1 MAVGQT
7 TFTVANGA
15 VLQLHAG
22 GNMADYLSG
31 DPDATAFRY
40 TSVRFTSFGMAWFFE
55 NFDKGAASYLGEA
68 LTYTASRNCD
78 IHEMTLFRYELPGI
92 GNFQTYSDS
101 QPSHNSGGTL
111 NAATGVY
118 TAESDAPRN
127 EAQVY
132 EILHNDICPV
142 YQALVSHTTTVTKMK
157 LHLLA
162 NTGITGTSTTETN
175 VKTTSIGVTAAVGN
189 FRREKRSS
197 CVAESFFESTD
208 STNFYRLHQ
217 GQPYY
222 TDGVALAAV
231 KHVEYKVGGQRMDRH
246 DKYALYTWIL
256 LNSGSIGV
264 PFDMCGL
271 ASSTANNNIELK
283 SASMSFQ
290 VKYCP
295 LIFSFCRAPSMGA
308 PLISNMYNNL
318 IIEAEFEAFS
328 ALICNYSGSQPNHA
342 SGVSAV
348 RTYAG
353 LNGDGTPLGN
363 AEHRAYPLAHH
374 KDYAG
379 ATIAAMPAGTQF
391 FTKKRYLEDTLE
403 NSYSRGR
410 DVRTGRDLPDVTAS
424 TSATIVASDLAQ
436 SDFGVSVVSRVFF
449 LGPEERTA
457 FASNSFSQ
465 TVEACQRIV
474 HSTTQ
479 TTTKTY
485 RTDTFQNA
493 SSVMYVVPV
502 FKPNR
507 AASDYFSMGGA
518 YDVLRQQT
526 WPAINSIDLSTNGAT
541 LYAQSDESFF
551 RQVQA
556 YAHHSNVLDPGRRV
570 YAINFGTRA
579 NSRGPV
585 QSIGYLNF
593 SRTTNSQ
600 VTIRHATNMW
610 VAKSTDETRS
620 ANGSLSRG
628 NLYAS
633 SSTQLDI
640 EFILWNYNLLTYKGG
655 IAGYRYTQSNN
666 SL

>member
-55 NFDKGAASYLGEA
+55 NFDKGAASYLGET

-92 GNFQTYSDS
+92 GNFQTYVDHAPTARTSNGS
-101 QPSHNSGGTL
+101 VTTPVSG
-111 NAATGVY
+111 
-118 TAESDAPRN
+118 TAG
-127 EAQVY
+127 QVY
-132 EILHNDICPV
+132 EVLHEELCPA
-142 YQALVSHTTTVTKMK
+142 YQALVSSIGSYADLSVNAVTTV
-157 LHLLA
+157 A
-162 NTGITGTSTTETN
+162 AGSGSVGITDLDVS
-175 VKTTSIGVTAAVGN
+175 VTQN
-189 FRREKRSS
+189 TYYREANSS
-197 CVAESFFESTD
+197 CIAECYFKASDTS
-208 STNFYRLHQ
+208 NFTRRHQ
-217 GQPYY
+217 GQPHY
-222 TDGVALAAV
+222 TDGVAMAAV
-231 KHVEYKVGGQRMDRH
+231 KSVEYKVGGQRMDRH

-271 ASSTANNNIELK
+271 ATSTANNNIELK
-283 SASMSFQ
+283 AASMAFQ

-318 IIEAEFEAFS
+318 IIEAEFEPYS
-328 ALICNYSGSQPNHA
+328 ALICNYSG
-342 SGVSAV
+342 
-348 RTYAG
+348 AG
-353 LNGDGTPLGN
+353 LNCAAGTTTVVPIAALAATG
-363 AEHRAYPLAHH
+363 AQDTLHDARAYPSAPH
-374 KDYAG
+374 KSFGG
-379 ATIAAMPAGTQF
+379 ATVGAVPADTVF
-391 FTKKRYLEDTLE
+391 YTKKRYLEDTLA
-403 NSYSRGR
+403 NSYARGR
-410 DVRTGRDLPDVTAS
+410 DLRTGRDLAGVTAS
-424 TSATIVASDLAQ
+424 TSATILSSDLAQ
-436 SDFGVSVVSRVFF
+436 SDFPVSVVSRVFF

-465 TVEACQRIV
+465 TVEACQRMV

-479 TTTKTY
+479 TSSKTY

-502 FKPNR
+502 YKPNK
-507 AASDYFSMGGA
+507 AANDYFSMGGA
-518 YDVLRQQT
+518 YDMIRKQT
-526 WPAINSIDLSTNGAT
+526 WPAINNIELSTNGAT

-551 RQVQA
+551 RCVQP

-600 VTIRHATNMW
+600 VTIEHATNMW
-610 VAKSTDETRS
+610 VAKSTDETR
-620 ANGSLSRG
+620 GSSSNVARG
-628 NLYAS
+628 NLAAS
-633 SSTQLDI
+633 SSVQLDI

>member
-55 NFDKGAASYLGEA
+55 NFDKGAASYLGET

-92 GNFQTYSDS
+92 GNFQYI
-101 QPSHNSGGTL
+101 
-111 NAATGVY
+111 ATGL
-118 TAESDAPRN
+118 T
-127 EAQVY
+127 Y
-132 EILHNDICPV
+132 EVLHEDICPQ
-142 YQALVSHTTTVTKMK
+142 YFALAASS
-157 LHLLA
+157 
-162 NTGITGTSTTETN
+162 TSTCLGEGFFRAADA
-175 VKTTSIGVTAAVGN
+175 TSASTYL
-189 FRREKRSS
+189 RRGE
-197 CVAESFFESTD
+197 
-208 STNFYRLHQ
+208 

-231 KHVEYKVGGQRMDRH
+231 KGVEYKVGGQRMDRH

-271 ASSTANNNIELK
+271 AQNTGNKNKELK
-283 SASMSFQ
+283 SASMTFQ

-318 IIEAEFEAFS
+318 IIEAEFEPFS
-328 ALICNYSGSQPNHA
+328 ALICNFSGAGANGGGGTSKVYANVTIDVSSPASTVLPFAGAFAGSGAATSSGSTNLEANDQVFTLKRVNEGSMA
-342 SGVSAV
+342 AAYARSGDMTTAAGQGISSAVSA
-348 RTYAG
+348 T
-353 LNGDGTPLGN
+353 N
-363 AEHRAYPLAHH
+363 LA
-374 KDYAG
+374 
-379 ATIAAMPAGTQF
+379 AT
-391 FTKKRYLEDTLE
+391 
-403 NSYSRGR
+403 
-410 DVRTGRDLPDVTAS
+410 
-424 TSATIVASDLAQ
+424 
-436 SDFGVSVVSRVFF
+436 DFPVSVVSRVFF

-465 TVEACQRIV
+465 TVEACQRIKL
-474 HSTTQ
+474 SASGGQTTQ
-479 TTTKTY
+479 TY

-493 SSVMYVVPV
+493 SSVMYVVPTY
-502 FKPNR
+502 KPNLL
-507 AASDYFSMGGA
+507 ANDYFSAGGT
-518 YDVLRQQT
+518 YDLARGAT
-526 WPAINSIDLSTNGAT
+526 FPAINTLELSTNGAT
-541 LYAQSDESFF
+541 LYAQSDESFY
-551 RQVQA
+551 RMVQP
-556 YAHHSNVLDPGRRV
+556 YAHHSNVLDAGRRV
-570 YAINFGTRA
+570 YALNFGTRA

-585 QSIGYLNF
+585 QAIGYLNF

-600 VTIRHATNMW
+600 VTATHPASLWATASATNGNP
-610 VAKSTDETRS
+610 AITSTI
-620 ANGSLSRG
+620 
-628 NLYAS
+628 
-633 SSTQLDI
+633 QLDM

>member
-55 NFDKGAASYLGEA
+55 NFDKGAASYLGET

-92 GNFQTYSDS
+92 GNFQTFTDA
-101 QPSHNSGGTL
+101 QPTP
-111 NAATGVY
+111 A
-118 TAESDAPRN
+118 
-127 EAQVY
+127 AQVY
-132 EILHNDICPV
+132 EVLHDDICPS
-142 YQALVSHTTTVTKMK
+142 YQAMVSVTGTFSQLAITLVSALSGTTVT
-157 LHLLA
+157 A
-162 NTGITGTSTTETN
+162 TSDDLTIASATYARET
-175 VKTTSIGVTAAVGN
+175 
-189 FRREKRSS
+189 RSS
-197 CVAESFFESTD
+197 CLAESFFEATD
-208 STNFYRLHQ
+208 STNFLRRSQ

-231 KHVEYKVGGQRMDRH
+231 KAVEYKVGGQRMDRH

-271 ASSTANNNIELK
+271 ATSCTNNNIELK
-283 SASMSFQ
+283 TASMSFQ

-318 IIEAEFEAFS
+318 IIEAEFEPFS
-328 ALICNYSGSQPNHA
+328 ALICNYAGS
-342 SGVSAV
+342 
-348 RTYAG
+348 G
-353 LNGDGTPLGN
+353 LNGASGTTTVSPIDALDGDGTVIGN
-363 AEHRAYPLAHH
+363 SQARAYPAAHH
-374 KDYAG
+374 RDYAG
-379 ATIAAMPAGTQF
+379 ATVGTMGSNVQF
-391 FTKKRYLEDTLE
+391 YTRKRYLENSLA
-403 NSYSRGR
+403 NSYARGR
-410 DVRTGRDLPDVTAS
+410 DLRTGRDLEGVTAN
-424 TSATIVASDLAQ
+424 TAATLDASDLAQ
-436 SDFGVSVVSRVFF
+436 TDFPVSVVSRVFF

-465 TVEACQRIV
+465 TVEACQRLV

-479 TTTKTY
+479 STSKTY

-502 FKPNR
+502 YKPNK
-507 AASDYFSMGGA
+507 AANDYFSMGGA
-518 YDVLRQQT
+518 YDLVRNQT
-526 WPAINSIDLSTNGAT
+526 WPAINNIELSTNGAT
-541 LYAQSDESFF
+541 LYAQSDESFY
-551 RQVQA
+551 RQVQP

-570 YAINFGTRA
+570 YALNFGTRA

-600 VTIRHATNMW
+600 VTIQHATNMW
-610 VAKSTDETRS
+610 VAKSTDETRGTS
-620 ANGSLSRG
+620 GVLAYG
-628 NLYAS
+628 NLAAS

>member
-55 NFDKGAASYLGEA
+55 NFDKGAASYLGET

-92 GNFQTYSDS
+92 GNFQTYIDGAPT
-101 QPSHNSGGTL
+101 QVVADGTNTS
-111 NAATGVY
+111 NAAG
-118 TAESDAPRN
+118 
-127 EAQVY
+127 QVY
-132 EILHNDICPV
+132 EVLHEDLCPA
-142 YQALVSHTTTVTKMK
+142 YQKLVSDIVVYADLHLSMKTNTSTSTDANVTTTD
-157 LHLLA
+157 LQ
-162 NTGITGTSTTETN
+162 ISQE
-175 VKTTSIGVTAAVGN
+175 N
-189 FRREKRSS
+189 FYREARSS
-197 CVAESFFESTD
+197 CIAERYFTTSDTS
-208 STNFYRLHQ
+208 NFARQSQ
-217 GQPYY
+217 GQPHY

-231 KHVEYKVGGQRMDRH
+231 KSVEYKVGGQRMDRH

-271 ASSTANNNIELK
+271 AQSTSNSNLELK
-283 SASMSFQ
+283 AASMTFQ

-328 ALICNYSGSQPNHA
+328 ALICNYSG
-342 SGVSAV
+342 
-348 RTYAG
+348 AG
-353 LNGDGTPLGN
+353 LNGALGTTTVKPTAALAADGSRDALNDKRT
-363 AEHRAYPLAHH
+363 YPSASH
-374 KDYAG
+374 KSFGG
-379 ATIAAMPAGTQF
+379 ATIGAVPADTVF
-391 FTKKRYLEDTLE
+391 YTKKRYLEDTLA
-403 NSYSRGR
+403 NSYVRGR
-410 DVRTGRDLPDVTAS
+410 DLRTGRDLPGVSPA
-424 TSATIVASDLAQ
+424 TSAAISSSDLAQ
-436 SDFGVSVVSRVFF
+436 TDFPVSVVSRVFF

-465 TVEACQRIV
+465 TVEACQRLV

-479 TTTKTY
+479 ATSKTY

-502 FKPNR
+502 YKPNK
-507 AASDYFSMGGA
+507 AANDYFSMGGA
-518 YDVLRQQT
+518 YDLVRNQT
-526 WPAINSIDLSTNGAT
+526 WPAISNIELSTNGAT
-541 LYAQSDESFF
+541 LYAQSDESFY

-570 YAINFGTRA
+570 YALNFGTRA

-585 QSIGYLNF
+585 QAIGYLNF

-600 VTIRHATNMW
+600 VTIQHATNMW
-610 VAKSTDETRS
+610 VAKSSDELRGTSDS
-620 ANGSLSRG
+620 AGVRG
-628 NLYAS
+628 NLAAS

>member
-55 NFDKGAASYLGEA
+55 NFDKGAASYLGET

-92 GNFQTYSDS
+92 GNFQYAGAL
-101 QPSHNSGGTL
+101 PIE
-111 NAATGVY
+111 V
-118 TAESDAPRN
+118 
-127 EAQVY
+127 
-132 EILHNDICPV
+132 LHDDICPQ
-142 YQALVSHTTTVTKMK
+142 YYAAAASTVSTCISEGFFR
-157 LHLLA
+157 A
-162 NTGITGTSTTETN
+162 ADASTSPT
-175 VKTTSIGVTAAVGN
+175 
-189 FRREKRSS
+189 FLRRCE
-197 CVAESFFESTD
+197 
-208 STNFYRLHQ
+208 

-231 KHVEYKVGGQRMDRH
+231 KGVEYKVGGQRMDRH

-271 ASSTANNNIELK
+271 AQDTGNKNKELK
-283 SASMSFQ
+283 AASMSFQ

-318 IIEAEFEAFS
+318 IIEAEFETFS
-328 ALICNYSGSQPNHA
+328 SLICNYSGAGANGGGGT
-342 SGVSAV
+342 SGVFMNAVLDVSSPSAV
-348 RTYAG
+348 VYPFPGAQLAAALSGGTGNIEADIQVYTLKRTNEGSMTAAYA
-353 LNGDGTPLGN
+353 
-363 AEHRAYPLAHH
+363 
-374 KDYAG
+374 
-379 ATIAAMPAGTQF
+379 
-391 FTKKRYLEDTLE
+391 
-403 NSYSRGR
+403 RGR
-410 DVRTGRDLPDVTAS
+410 DMVTS
-424 TSATIVASDLAQ
+424 SAQVGTTVQTATATNALAQ
-436 SDFGVSVVSRVFF
+436 TDFPVSVVSRVFF

-465 TVEACQRIV
+465 TVEACQRV
-474 HSTTQ
+474 KLSASGGQ
-479 TTTKTY
+479 TSQTY

-493 SSVMYVVPV
+493 SSVMYVVPTY
-502 FKPNR
+502 KNNLL
-507 AASDYFSMGGA
+507 ANDYFSAGGT
-518 YDVLRQQT
+518 YDLVRGT
-526 WPAINSIDLSTNGAT
+526 TFPAINTLELSTNGAT
-541 LYAQSDESFF
+541 LYAQSDESFY
-551 RQVQA
+551 RMVQP
-556 YAHHSNVLDPGRRV
+556 YAHHSNVLDAGRRV
-570 YAINFGTRA
+570 YAFNFGTRA

-585 QSIGYLNF
+585 QAIGYLNF

-600 VTIRHATNMW
+600 VTATHPASLW
-610 VAKSTDETRS
+610 STAS
-620 ANGSLSRG
+620 ATAGNPAGS
-628 NLYAS
+628 A
-633 SSTQLDI
+633 TAQLDM

>member
-55 NFDKGAASYLGEA
+55 NFDKGAASYLGET

-92 GNFQTYSDS
+92 GNFQTYTDHAPTQREGSALATTI
-101 QPSHNSGGTL
+101 TL
-111 NAATGVY
+111 N
-118 TAESDAPRN
+118 TAI
-127 EAQVY
+127 QVY
-132 EILHNDICPV
+132 EVLHEDLCHP
-142 YQALVSHTTTVTKMK
+142 YQALVSDIDSYTDLRVNIVTKTAALGNVLVADMNIDEYT
-157 LHLLA
+157 A
-162 NTGITGTSTTETN
+162 YMETN
-175 VKTTSIGVTAAVGN
+175 
-189 FRREKRSS
+189 SS
-197 CVAESFFESTD
+197 CVSESYFKASDT
-208 STNFYRLHQ
+208 TNFQRLHQ

-231 KHVEYKVGGQRMDRH
+231 KGVEYKVGGQRMDRH

-271 ASSTANNNIELK
+271 ATTAGNNNFELK
-283 SASMSFQ
+283 SASMAFQ

-318 IIEAEFEAFS
+318 IIEAEFEPFS
-328 ALICNYSGSQPNHA
+328 ALICNYSGSGVNGA
-342 SGVSAV
+342 SSTTTVVPIAALGA
-348 RTYAG
+348 AG
-353 LNGDGTPLGN
+353 AQDTLHD
-363 AEHRAYPLAHH
+363 ARAYPSAAH
-374 KDYAG
+374 KSFGG
-379 ATIAAMPAGTQF
+379 ATIGAVPADTVF
-391 FTKKRYLEDTLE
+391 YTRKRYLEDTLA
-403 NSYSRGR
+403 NSYTRGR
-410 DVRTGRDLPDVTAS
+410 DLRTGNDLPGVSVSSNAS
-424 TSATIVASDLAQ
+424 ITSSDLAQ
-436 SDFGVSVVSRVFF
+436 SDFPVSVVSRVFF

-465 TVEACQRIV
+465 TVEACQRIA

-479 TTTKTY
+479 TTSKTY

-493 SSVMYVVPV
+493 SSVMYVVPIY
-502 FKPNR
+502 KPNK
-507 AASDYFSMGGA
+507 AANDYFSMGGA
-518 YDVLRQQT
+518 YDLVRRQT
-526 WPAINSIDLSTNGAT
+526 WPAINSIELSTNGAT
-541 LYAQSDESFF
+541 LYANSDESFY
-551 RQVQA
+551 RTVQP
-556 YAHHSNVLDPGRRV
+556 YAHHANVLDSGRRV
-570 YAINFGTRA
+570 YALNFGTRA

-600 VTIRHATNMW
+600 VTIQHASNMW
-610 VAKSTDETRS
+610 VAKSSDETRLDGS
-620 ANGSLSRG
+620 AVRG
-628 NLYAS
+628 NLAAS
-633 SSTQLDI
+633 SSVQLDI

>member
-55 NFDKGAASYLGEA
+55 NFDKGAASYLGET

-92 GNFQTYSDS
+92 GNYQTFADNT
-101 QPSHNSGGTL
+101 PT
-111 NAATGVY
+111 NAL
-118 TAESDAPRN
+118 D
-127 EAQVY
+127 QVY
-132 EILHNDICPV
+132 EVLNDDLCPG
-142 YQALVSHTTTVTKMK
+142 YQAIASVLSSSAETKS
-157 LHLLA
+157 A
-162 NTGITGTSTTETN
+162 
-175 VKTTSIGVTAAVGN
+175 
-189 FRREKRSS
+189 
-197 CVAESFFESTD
+197 CVAESRFKAGDT
-208 STNFYRLHQ
+208 TNFVRRGE

-231 KHVEYKVGGQRMDRH
+231 KGVEYKVGGQRMDRH
-246 DKYALYTWIL
+246 DKYALYTWLL

-264 PFDMCGL
+264 PFEMCGL
-271 ASSTANNNIELK
+271 ASSFAQNNIELK
-283 SASMSFQ
+283 AASMSFQ

-318 IIEAEFEAFS
+318 IIEAEFEPFS
-328 ALICNYSGSQPNHA
+328 ALICNYSG
-342 SGVSAV
+342 
-348 RTYAG
+348 TG
-353 LNGDGTPLGN
+353 LNGAQGTTAVAPYVNMAVGVPYTGIVGSAAVLNSSAGG
-363 AEHRAYPLAHH
+363 ASIGAMTTAATFYTLKRA
-374 KDYAG
+374 
-379 ATIAAMPAGTQF
+379 
-391 FTKKRYLEDTLE
+391 REDSLT
-403 NSYSRGR
+403 NSYARGK
-410 DVRTGRDLPDVTAS
+410 DLAVATKQGLTPAATATL
-424 TSATIVASDLAQ
+424 TSATTGAPSQ
-436 SDFGVSVVSRVFF
+436 TDFPVSVVSRVFF

-465 TVEACQRIV
+465 TVEACQRLRI
-474 HSTTQ
+474 STTQ
-479 TTTKTY
+479 ASSVTY

-502 FKPNR
+502 YKPNL
-507 AASDYFSMGGA
+507 AANDYFCMGGA
-518 YDVLRQQT
+518 VDGIRNT
-526 WPAINSIDLSTNGAT
+526 TFPAINTLELSTNGAT
-541 LYAQSDESFF
+541 LYAQSDESFY
-551 RQVQA
+551 RMVQP
-556 YAHHSNVLDPGRRV
+556 YAHHSNVLAPGRRV
-570 YAINFGTRA
+570 YALNFGTRA

-585 QSIGYLNF
+585 QAIGYLNF

-600 VTIRHATNMW
+600 ITATHPANMW
-610 VAKSTDETRS
+610 TALSTDGTSSNLGTS
-620 ANGSLSRG
+620 ATV
-628 NLYAS
+628 NL
-633 SSTQLDI
+633 DM

>member
-55 NFDKGAASYLGEA
+55 NFDKGAASYLGET

-92 GNFQTYSDS
+92 GNFQYM
-101 QPSHNSGGTL
+101 SG
-111 NAATGVY
+111 
-118 TAESDAPRN
+118 AP
-127 EAQVY
+127 Y
-132 EILHNDICPV
+132 EILHNEICPQ
-142 YQALVSHTTTVTKMK
+142 YYALSSTWQATSKCIGEGLFQAADT
-157 LHLLA
+157 A
-162 NTGITGTSTTETN
+162 GTF
-175 VKTTSIGVTAAVGN
+175 V
-189 FRREKRSS
+189 
-197 CVAESFFESTD
+197 
-208 STNFYRLHQ
+208 RLCE

-231 KHVEYKVGGQRMDRH
+231 KGVEYKVGGQRMDRH

-271 ASSTANNNIELK
+271 AQDTGNKNKELK
-283 SASMSFQ
+283 SASMAFQ

-318 IIEAEFEAFS
+318 IIEAEFEPFS
-328 ALICNYSGSQPNHA
+328 SLICNYSGAGTNGALGTNKVNLSNAIDATSP
-342 SGVSAV
+342 
-348 RTYAG
+348 TYAVVAFPG
-353 LNGDGTPLGN
+353 APLGTVFTTTD
-363 AEHRAYPLAHH
+363 LT
-374 KDYAG
+374 DD
-379 ATIAAMPAGTQF
+379 TQF
-391 FTKKRYLEDTLE
+391 YTLKRVNETSLAA
-403 NSYSRGR
+403 SYARGR
-410 DVRTGRDLPDVTAS
+410 GLQTANLQLS
-424 TSATIVASDLAQ
+424 GISDAITATATNALAQ
-436 SDFGVSVVSRVFF
+436 TDFPVSVVSRVFF

-465 TVEACQRIV
+465 TVEACQRIRLAAA
-474 HSTTQ
+474 SGQ
-479 TTTKTY
+479 TSQTY

-493 SSVMYVVPV
+493 SSAMYVVPIY
-502 FKPNR
+502 KPNL
-507 AASDYFSMGGA
+507 AANDYFSAGGT
-518 YDVLRQQT
+518 YDLARAAT
-526 WPAINSIDLSTNGAT
+526 FPAINTLELSTNGAT
-541 LYAQSDESFF
+541 LYAQSDESFY
-551 RQVQA
+551 RMVQP
-556 YAHHSNVLDPGRRV
+556 YAHHSNVLDAGRRV

-585 QSIGYLNF
+585 QAIGYLNF

-600 VTIRHATNMW
+600 VTATHPANLW
-610 VAKSTDETRS
+610 TGTTENGNPAAVATT
-620 ANGSLSRG
+620 
-628 NLYAS
+628 NL
-633 SSTQLDI
+633 DM

>member
-55 NFDKGAASYLGEA
+55 NFDKGAASYLGET

-92 GNFQTYSDS
+92 GNFQTFYDK
-101 QPSHNSGGTL
+101 PPLSGEIG
-111 NAATGVY
+111 ATD
-118 TAESDAPRN
+118 TKAE
-127 EAQVY
+127 QVY
-132 EILHNDICPV
+132 EVLHDDICPE
-142 YQALVSHTTTVTKMK
+142 YQKLVSKTTTAEVLKTV
-157 LHLLA
+157 LWQEFGGSNTFDHTFLTIDLA
-162 NTGITGTSTTETN
+162 TQRFEQY
-175 VKTTSIGVTAAVGN
+175 
-189 FRREKRSS
+189 SS
-197 CVAESFFESTD
+197 CLSESFFEATD
-208 STNFYRLHQ
+208 SSNFLRSFQ

-231 KHVEYKVGGQRMDRH
+231 KGVEYKVGGQRMDRH

-264 PFDMCGL
+264 PFEMCGL
-271 ASSTANNNIELK
+271 AKSTGNHNLELK
-283 SASMSFQ
+283 AASMAFQ

-318 IIEAEFEAFS
+318 IIEAEFEPFS
-328 ALICNYSGSQPNHA
+328 ALICNYSGL
-342 SGVSAV
+342 GVNGAQGTSYV
-348 RTYAG
+348 RTYAA
-353 LNGDGTPLGN
+353 LDGDGTPIGN
-363 AEHRAYPLAHH
+363 AENRAYPSAAHGL
-374 KDYAG
+374 YGG
-379 ATIAAMPAGTQF
+379 ATVGAIASGVKAYTR
-391 FTKKRYLEDTLE
+391 KRLYEDTLA
-403 NSYSRGR
+403 NSYVRGR
-410 DVRTGRDLPDVTAS
+410 DLRTGRDFITPAATAGLD
-424 TSATIVASDLAQ
+424 ASDLAQ
-436 SDFGVSVVSRVFF
+436 TDFPVSVVSRVFF

-465 TVEACQRIV
+465 TVEACQRV
-474 HSTTQ
+474 LQSTTQ

-493 SSVMYVVPV
+493 SSVMYVVPIY
-502 FKPNR
+502 KPNK
-507 AASDYFSMGGA
+507 AANDYFSMGGA
-518 YDVLRQQT
+518 YDAIRKQT
-526 WPAINSIDLSTNGAT
+526 WPAISNIELSTNGAT

-551 RQVQA
+551 RAVQP

-585 QSIGYLNF
+585 QAIGYLNF

-600 VTIRHATNMW
+600 VTLTHATNMW
-610 VAKSTDETRS
+610 AAKSSDQTRGDS
-620 ANGSLSRG
+620 SDAVRG
-628 NLYAS
+628 NLAAS
-633 SSTQLDI
+633 SSVQLDV